1 LHPDNAHH
9 APPNDFKGTVWTGS
23 PVTASHTAQRTK
35 ATSDERTIFLQ
46 AASAAFAARHV
57 RIAPSS
63 IHTGGIWKIQLQPG
77 HTALAGSTLVQL
89 AAAIPKTYYSYR
101 IFLVVQEDKGIY
113 SQVLTHFHRSAIA
126 LESITDVPKPGEV
139 LDEENGVDKE
149 VFIDNFPLYS
159 GEPDVIIT
167 EHTYYES
174 WSYSV
179 YRRVGANYQ
188 LIYTG
193 CGGGT

>member
-1 LHPDNAHH
+1 M
-9 APPNDFKGTVWTGS
+9 
-23 PVTASHTAQRTK
+23 K
-35 ATSDERTIFLQ
+35 ANLDDRKAFLQ
-46 AASAAFAARHV
+46 AASAAFATHHV
-57 RIAPSS
+57 RVLPSS
-63 IHTGGIWKIQLQPG
+63 IHSGVIWKVQLQADR
-77 HTALAGSTLVQL
+77 TALAGSTLVQL
-89 AAAIPKTYYSYR
+89 ASATPKTYYSYR

-113 SQVLTHFHRSAIA
+113 STVLTHFHRVTIP

-149 VFIDNFPLYS
+149 VFIDNFPLFQ
-159 GEPDVIIT
+159 GEPDAIIT

-179 YRRVGANYQ
+179 YRWVGANYQ